1 MVRGFQ
7 SFKDWFLGYEEEY
20 TVIGG
25 VACDLLMENAGQ
37 EFRATKDLD
46 MVLMVEA
53 LTPDFVSRFWEYIQ
67 EAGYEHRHK
76 SSGSVQFYRFTNPK
90 DNSWLFMI
98 ELFSRKPD
106 EVFLSGESVLTPI
119 PVEEEISS
127 LSAILLDE
135 TYYAFLRDGRILI
148 DGVPVL
154 EVKHLI
160 PFKAKAFIDNAIRKE
175 NGEQIDSRNIRKHKN
190 DVFTLLLM
198 LSDNES
204 ELLLPE
210 AIRDDMLTFIG
221 MMSDEQVDVKALGG
235 GRVTK
240 ENLIA
245 RFKNTYGLAE

>member
-7 SFKDWFLGYEEEY
+7 RFKEWFLGYEKEY

-160 PFKAKAFIDNAIRKE
+160 PFKAKAFIDNAMRKE

-190 DVFTLLLM
+190 DVFRLLLM

>member
-135 TYYAFLRDGRILI
+135 TYYAFLKDGRILI

-190 DVFTLLLM
+190 DVFRLLLM

>member
-76 SSGSVQFYRFTNPK
+76 SSGSAQFYRFTNPK

-106 EVFLSGESVLTPI
+106 CPI
-119 PVEEEISS
+119 
-127 LSAILLDE
+127 
-135 TYYAFLRDGRILI
+135 
-148 DGVPVL
+148 
-154 EVKHLI
+154 
-160 PFKAKAFIDNAIRKE
+160 
-175 NGEQIDSRNIRKHKN
+175 
-190 DVFTLLLM
+190 
-198 LSDNES
+198 
-204 ELLLPE
+204 
-210 AIRDDMLTFIG
+210 
-221 MMSDEQVDVKALGG
+221 
-235 GRVTK
+235 
-240 ENLIA
+240 
-245 RFKNTYGLAE
+245 

>member
-7 SFKDWFLGYEEEY
+7 SFKEWFLGYEDQY

-37 EFRATKDLD
+37 EFGATKDLD

-53 LTPDFVSRFWEYIQ
+53 LTPGFVSKFWEYIR
-67 EAGYEHRHK
+67 EAGYEHQNK
-76 SSGSVQFYRFTNPK
+76 STGNVQFYRFTNPK
-90 DNSWLFMI
+90 DRSWLYMI

-106 EVFLSGESVLTPI
+106 EVFLSGEPVLTPI

-135 TYYAFLRDGRILI
+135 TYYAFLSDGRIVI

-160 PFKAKAFIDNAIRKE
+160 PFKAKAYIDNVMRKE
-175 NGEQIDSRNIRKHKN
+175 NGGQIDSKNIRKHKN
-190 DVFTLLLM
+190 DVFRLLLM
-198 LSDNES
+198 LSDNET

-210 AIRDDMLTFIG
+210 AIRKDMLLFVS
-221 MMSDEQVDVKALGG
+221 MMTDEQVDVKALGG
-235 GRVTK
+235 GRLTK
-240 ENLIA
+240 KPACQI
-245 RFKNTYGLAE
+245 